1 MKSFFQMDN
10 PLFHILQ
17 KMLNVVGLSLVW
29 ILCCLPVV
37 TIGAS
42 TAALY
47 YTTVKVVRNE
57 RGYLFAEYFSAFK
70 KNFRQGTIATLVYLA
85 VSALFYFDVRILNL
99 LRGEVADAGALKMS
113 IYGVVIV
120 LSLYY
125 VLLLLQM
132 SRFNNNLKALARN
145 TLILMIRHLPSSLLT
160 LIIIA
165 FGFFASWLIPL
176 FAIIMPT
183 VAAWLI
189 SIPME
194 KVYHRYMTPE
204 EQDWEDRLNLIK
216 A

>member
-70 KNFRQGTIATLVYLA
+70 KNFRQGTIATLVYLV

-204 EQDWEDRLNLIK
+204 EQDWEDRLNVIK
-216 A
+216 V

>member
-113 IYGVVIV
+113 IYGVVLV

>member
-70 KNFRQGTIATLVYLA
+70 KNFRQGTIATLVYLV